1 MIWFILPQMEWCVVH
16 LYHCNHGKSFHCFCI
31 TFETNKSKILQYSP
45 KFVEYDL
52 FLLMLQKLGLAMVTH
67 INKTGLDVLAYNLQF
82 IN

>member
-1 MIWFILPQMEWCVVH
+1 MVNASIVSALLLKQIKA
-16 LYHCNHGKSFHCFCI
+16 KSFSI
-31 TFETNKSKILQYSP
+31 ALNL
-45 KFVEYDL
+45 EYHI